1 MVATAHG
8 PVLTGSAIHDAFD
21 RVRGM
26 AGEPIVPRPGQSVL
40 DELLAQVLASDGSVA
55 SDAAERA

>member
-1 MVATAHG
+1 M
-8 PVLTGSAIHDAFD
+8 LTGSAIHDAFD

-55 SDAAERA
+55 SDAAAGA